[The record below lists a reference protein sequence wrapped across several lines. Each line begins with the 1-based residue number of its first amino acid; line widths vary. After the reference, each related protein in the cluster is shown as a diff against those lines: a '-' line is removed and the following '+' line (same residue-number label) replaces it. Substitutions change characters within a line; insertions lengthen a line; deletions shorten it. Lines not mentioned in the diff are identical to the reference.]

1 MRHQGGLCG
10 FSRANRTSPLFFL
23 WKRNGKSCSKAIS
36 INGDAEMEELMYKKE
51 NNILLAAVDHG
62 FSTMKTPHFIFENGV
77 EGLKGEAILTNNT
90 LVYQGKQYKVGE
102 GRLPM
107 KRTKTE
113 DESYFLLTLAAIAKE
128 MNFYNKFDVDVILA
142 AGLPF
147 ARFGQ
152 EKQEFR
158 DYLLR
163 RGKLAYHY
171 CGKEYRIRIQ
181 EVYLFPQ
188 CYAAVADRLRQ
199 FGPEMLCVDIG
210 SKTVDII
217 HTNRYVPIERESTS
231 IPEALISCMESIKS
245 TIYQN
250 CNRKVSEEQIRKMIM
265 KGDAP
270 MPEDCKEMI
279 RKGLQDF
286 ATGMEAKLSELGF
299 DLEMIPVVYTGGG
312 ASVMKQYG
320 TLTGNHILYLEDVR
334 ANAKGYEYLA
344 KQKCGW

>member
-1 MRHQGGLCG
+1 
-10 FSRANRTSPLFFL
+10 
-23 WKRNGKSCSKAIS
+23 
-36 INGDAEMEELMYKKE
+36 MYQKE
-51 NNILLAAVDHG
+51 KNILLAAVDHG

-77 EGLKGEAILTNNT
+77 EELRGEATLTNNT

-107 KRTKTE
+107 KRSKTE
-113 DESYFLLTLAAIAKE
+113 DECYFLLTLAAIAKE
-128 MNFYNKFDVDVILA
+128 MDFYHISDADVIVA

-163 RGKLAYHY
+163 RGDSAYRY
-171 CGKEYRIRIQ
+171 CGKEYRIRMQ

-231 IPEALISCMESIKS
+231 VPEALISCMETIKS
-245 TIYQN
+245 TVYQN
-250 CNRKVSEEQIRKMIM
+250 CNRRVSEEQIRRMIM

-279 RKGLQDF
+279 RSRLQDF
-286 ATGMEAKLSELGF
+286 AKGMEAKLSELGF
-299 DLEMIPVVYTGGG
+299 DLEMISVVYIGGG
-312 ASVMKQYG
+312 ASVMKRYG
-320 TLTGNHILYLEDVR
+320 TLTGEHIVYLEDVR

-344 KQKCGW
+344 RQKCGW

>member
-1 MRHQGGLCG
+1 MWDFEALAGFVQLRQDKPACCFPYGNEKESHQ
-10 FSRANRTSPLFFL
+10 RM
-23 WKRNGKSCSKAIS
+23 
-36 INGDAEMEELMYKKE
+36 AEMEELMYKKDE
-51 NNILLAAVDHG
+51 NILLAGVDHG

-77 EGLKGEAILTNNT
+77 EELKGEATLTNNT
-90 LVYQGKQYKVGE
+90 LVYQGKQYKAGE

-113 DESYFLLTLAAIAKE
+113 DESYFLLTLTAIAKE
-128 MNFYNKFDVDVILA
+128 MNYYHKSDVDVILA

-158 DYLLR
+158 EYLLR
-163 RGKLAYHY
+163 RGDIAYCY
-171 CGKEYRIRIQ
+171 CGKEYRIRIR
-181 EVYLFPQ
+181 EVHLFPQ

-217 HTNRYVPIERESTS
+217 HTNHYVPIERESTS
-231 IPEALISCMESIKS
+231 IPEALISCMENIKS
-245 TIYQN
+245 AVYQN
-250 CNRKVSEEQIRKMIM
+250 CNRRVSEEQIRWMII

-270 MPEDCKEMI
+270 MPGDCKEII
-279 RKGLQDF
+279 RSRLQDF
-286 ATGMEAKLSELGF
+286 AKGMEAKLSELGF
-299 DLEMIPVVYTGGG
+299 DLEMIPVVYIGGG
-312 ASVMKQYG
+312 ASVMKRYG
-320 TLTGNHILYLEDVR
+320 TLTGEHVVYLEDVR

-344 KQKCGW
+344 KRKCGW